1 MHDNMKIAVIFE
13 SSPFDRKGLFNAVHN
28 RITHLA
34 AAGEGICTVDA
45 FCIHSYDN
53 AFTRRVRHTPE
64 VTRSDTASVEGTTYR
79 MLWYRF
85 SIIDHVLSG
94 KLHLKPLFFPYF
106 VDSAASCLKG
116 YDVIAAHSFAGAAV
130 AYAAHKAY
138 GMPYY
143 VSWHGSDVHTH
154 PRRNPLVLDNTRKF
168 MEAAA
173 CNFFVSSSLLEASG
187 YISDSACKK
196 ILRNGVAESFIKLPD
211 SERKKLRERF
221 GVSPGKKVVAFAG
234 NLVAVKNVM
243 VLQPLFHAIQAGFDG
258 EIEFWIIG
266 DGKLRGKI
274 VPPLIRDK
282 TITVRFWGNVSSGTM
297 PAMMNCIDL
306 LVMPSL
312 NEGLPLAAAEALKC
326 GAAVIGSAAGGI
338 PEVIGDEC
346 AVPLGPSF
354 VEDMAALGCRL
365 LAEGASGQVPGN
377 MDWNKTAAA
386 ELDFVRQ
393 LL

>member
-1 MHDNMKIAVIFE
+1 
-13 SSPFDRKGLFNAVHN
+13 
-28 RITHLA
+28 
-34 AAGEGICTVDA
+34 
-45 FCIHSYDN
+45 
-53 AFTRRVRHTPE
+53 
-64 VTRSDTASVEGTTYR
+64 
-79 MLWYRF
+79 
-85 SIIDHVLSG
+85 
-94 KLHLKPLFFPYF
+94 
-106 VDSAASCLKG
+106 
-116 YDVIAAHSFAGAAV
+116 
-130 AYAAHKAY
+130 
-138 GMPYY
+138 
-143 VSWHGSDVHTH
+143 
-154 PRRNPLVLDNTRKF
+154 
-168 MEAAA
+168 
-173 CNFFVSSSLLEASG
+173 
-187 YISDSACKK
+187 
-196 ILRNGVAESFIKLPD
+196 
-211 SERKKLRERF
+211 
-221 GVSPGKKVVAFAG
+221 
-234 NLVAVKNVM
+234 
-243 VLQPLFHAIQAGFDG
+243 
-258 EIEFWIIG
+258 
-266 DGKLRGKI
+266 